1 MAFNFNAPTLE
12 QLAAI
17 AAGQQPAPVDGNSAI
32 NNAFMSGVQQEREN
46 AAQEAAAVAAE
57 MAGYPQQ
64 TAGTNG
70 YQLSASLLN
79 PQATAQPTNFF
90 PMNPQPVVQ
99 DQTNGTIENGA
110 VSEAQAEGQ
119 EQQAAQEQADAQKAA
134 AQTYD
139 LRKDLLAAIPQDAAS
154 PAEQAM
160 NAQLYKD
167 TVAPKLNSTLLP
179 LREAQ
184 YAENN
189 AAIQRAYPDTV
200 MGIQRNL
207 VNGLARAKQTYDEA
221 KAAGN
226 EQGMALAHQAAEQIR
241 QQAASIGLDLGQFG
255 GNEDTAAMVQALA
268 NNDARAMNSL
278 IGADVTPEQY
288 YQERYNAAR
297 NQGFSR
303 RKAEGYAQ
311 AQTEKYQAD
320 RYAKMQQAFF
330 TYGLNSTGSINPFGV
345 QLFGKMMQDNPETVA
360 LYAKMFGLPVDDY
373 KLGNQRTLLSDQ
385 NKYTM
390 TQNEQKHGFNMQ
402 EIGLKGQIEAQIHAL
417 DGQIK
422 SALAKQQFGY
432 AQELQRQRLAA
443 QAYLKSL
450 GGGGGSSSSSKSG
463 DGKPLSE
470 AMQTKLLNARD
481 LYEKEKGSLSNV
493 QDTID
498 ALDKI
503 KGEISDDD
511 ARDAINAMEYAL
523 NARREAVSW
532 NDHGES
538 GGKQNFI
545 DYYDAVANAGYPELV
560 SDLSALYDRAKNG

>member
-1 MAFNFNAPTLE
+1 MDYQDFLRMATGRDASAP
-12 QLAAI
+12 
-17 AAGQQPAPVDGNSAI
+17 
-32 NNAFMSGVQQEREN
+32 
-46 AAQEAAAVAAE
+46 
-57 MAGYPQQ
+57 
-64 TAGTNG
+64 
-70 YQLSASLLN
+70 
-79 PQATAQPTNFF
+79 FF
-90 PMNPQPVVQ
+90 PMNGKPQTGKEFIDGMFTGQAPSAQMPTSADVLAELSGIAQQGAQPVVPS
-99 DQTNGTIENGA
+99 DAVNATIENGA
-110 VSEAQAEGQ
+110 QSEAQATAKA
-119 EQQAAQEQADAQKAA
+119 QQAASEEQAAQNAA
-134 AQTYD
+134 PQYD
-139 LRKDLLAAIPQDAAS
+139 LRKDLLASIPEPAS
-154 PAEQAM
+154 PAEQYM
-160 NAQLYKD
+160 NEQLYQNA
-167 TVAPKLNSTLLP
+167 APKLNTALLP
-179 LREAQ
+179 VREAV
-184 YAENN
+184 YNAND

-200 MGIQRNL
+200 MGIQRDL
-207 VNGLARAKQTYDEA
+207 VDGLARAKQTYDAA

-241 QQAASIGLDLGQFG
+241 AQAATIGLNLDQFG
-255 GNEDTAAMVQALA
+255 GNEDSAAMVQALA
-268 NNDARAMNSL
+268 NNDARAMQSL
-278 IGADVTPEQY
+278 IGGDVTPEQY
-288 YQERYNAAR
+288 YQQIYNNAR
-297 NQGFSR
+297 DNGASR
-303 RKAEGYAQ
+303 KVAEQYAQ

-320 RYAKMQQAFF
+320 RYARMQQAFF

-450 GGGGGSSSSSKSG
+450 GAGGGSSSSSKSG

-545 DYYDAVANAGYPELV
+545 DYYDAVVNAGYPELV

>member
-1 MAFNFNAPTLE
+1 MANNWLLQAALGQPTQQFFSPDGKALADSAFQQGVAQENYQQELNAAR
-12 QLAAI
+12 QMFDGSAGANAAI
-17 AAGQQPAPVDGNSAI
+17 SPQAATFFDP
-32 NNAFMSGVQQEREN
+32 N
-46 AAQEAAAVAAE
+46 AAATQAAQDAAQANAQAAAE
-57 MAGYPQQ
+57 TQNNTYDG
-64 TAGTNG
+64 
-70 YQLSASLLN
+70 LN
-79 PQATAQPTNFF
+79 PT
-90 PMNPQPVVQ
+90 PQ
-99 DQTNGTIENGA
+99 
-110 VSEAQAEGQ
+110 
-119 EQQAAQEQADAQKAA
+119 QQAAQAQERAQE
-134 AQTYD
+134 AQTAAN
-139 LRKDLLAAIPQDAAS
+139 LLGNPQD
-154 PAEQAM
+154 PLTQAF
-160 NAQLYKD
+160 NAQYYQNV
-167 TVAPKLNSTLLP
+167 VAPKLNTALLP
-179 LREAQ
+179 VRDAQ
-184 YAENN
+184 YAVNE
-189 AAIQRAYPDTV
+189 AAIDRANPDTV
-200 MGIQRNL
+200 MGIQRDL
-207 VNGLARAKQTYDEA
+207 VNGLARAKQTYDA
-221 KAAGN
+221 AQAAGN

-241 QQAASIGLDLGQFG
+241 QQASNIGLDLGAYG
-255 GNEDTAAMVQALA
+255 GDRDADAMVQALA
-268 NNDARAMNSL
+268 NNDARAMASL
-278 IGADVTPEQY
+278 IDNDIAPEQY
-288 YQERYNAAR
+288 YQQRYNEAR
-297 NQGFSR
+297 QNGFSR

-311 AQTEKYQAD
+311 AQTDKYQAD
-320 RYAKMQQAFF
+320 RYARMQQAFF